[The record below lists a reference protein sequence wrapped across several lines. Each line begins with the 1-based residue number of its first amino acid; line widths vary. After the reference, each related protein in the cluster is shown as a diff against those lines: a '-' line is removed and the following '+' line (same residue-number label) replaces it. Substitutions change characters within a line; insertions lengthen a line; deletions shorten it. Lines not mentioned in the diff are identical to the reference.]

1 MDIYCK
7 QFPLEQGLKQIIYRR
22 QYDQSCNFKFPL
34 NRETNMEE
42 KTKDLVIGF
51 IAGTASGIVTL
62 YIFYNYIAKNMVQQA
77 AKQASEETI
86 IKYRQGMM

>member
-1 MDIYCK
+1 
-7 QFPLEQGLKQIIYRR
+7 
-22 QYDQSCNFKFPL
+22 
-34 NRETNMEE
+34 MEE